1 MRNVSDKTF
10 IDYQKKILTFNNFF
24 RKSCRLRGNV
34 EKKCGTAGQAIDED
48 IIQRMRIAC
57 WIPKATNSHSEY
69 VITIAVAWQKLWQE
83 GATMFLLYEHCLACS
98 YFIITAK
105 S

>member
-1 MRNVSDKTF
+1 M
-10 IDYQKKILTFNNFF
+10 
-24 RKSCRLRGNV
+24 